1 MSKQDSQRGSAV
13 INVLKSDSMVT
24 VSKEY
29 LELSFDSLLESGVL
43 KDIPFVNSVV
53 GVFNVAGSVRD
64 LILATKVLRFLNEL
78 AEIGKNERT
87 ELVENSMRM
96 TSSRDERALH

>member
-1 MSKQDSQRGSAV
+1 
-13 INVLKSDSMVT
+13 MVT